1 MTEYKLDYPL
11 VDVSDK
17 TNPAVEDL
25 KQQAEIF
32 GFVPNMYAGMAEEPM
47 LLKSYLESYTL
58 FRKLSTFERPEQE
71 VIFLAVSLANGCK
84 YCMAAHSFVADNLTH
99 VPTEV
104 TDAIRNRETIP
115 DPKLKTLFDFTT
127 TMFNTRGKPTKAD
140 VDAFVSA
147 GFKEKQ
153 ILQIIVVL
161 AVKTLSNY
169 FNHIYDTPLD
179 DTFAGRKWS

>member
-1 MTEYKLDYPL
+1 MTKYTLEYPL
-11 VDVSDK
+11 IDMADT

-32 GFVPNMYAGMAEEPM
+32 GFLPNMYAGMAKEPM
-47 LLKSYLESYTL
+47 LLKSYLQSYAM
-58 FRKLSTFERPEQE
+58 FRTQTTFSPQEQE
-71 VIFLAVSLANGCK
+71 VIFLAVSLANDCH
-84 YCMAAHSFVADNLTH
+84 YCMAAHSFVADTITH

-115 DPKLKTLFDFTT
+115 DPKLRALFDFTT
-127 TMFNTRGKPTKAD
+127 TMFTTRGRPAKED
-140 VDAFVSA
+140 VDKFVSA
-147 GFKEKQ
+147 GFEEKQ

-179 DTFAGRKWS
+179 ETFASREWA